1 METKSHKLVT
11 PLGKSYWG
19 QDGAYQNLY
28 DSLWEQLV
36 PASGYATTIH
46 GEMLRSIS
54 RLFYDFCNNGN
65 CNVLDLKMD
74 TCHNCDGCGYQE
86 VFYSEDEDAEPET
99 EDCYVC
105 DGAGE
110 VQDEVYITE
119 YYEEMVDF
127 LQEFMNEKQS
137 IFNLK
142 KFLIDEYSIR
152 YSFSDKQMDI
162 YNKVVDAVMYQVLNT
177 NDKPNPYFKS
187 EE

>member
-1 METKSHKLVT
+1 METKTQKLET

-19 QDGAYQNLY
+19 HDGAYQNLY
-28 DSLWEQLV
+28 DNLYDKLV
-36 PASGYATTIH
+36 PASGYAPTIH

-74 TCHNCDGCGYQE
+74 TCHNCGGWGYEEKYNDEEEEQE
-86 VFYSEDEDAEPET
+86 I
-99 EDCYVC
+99 EDCSYC
-105 DGAGE
+105 GSSGE
-110 VQDEVYITE
+110 VQDEVYITK

-127 LQEFMNEKQS
+127 LQEFMNEKES

-152 YSFSDKQMDI
+152 YSFSDEQMDI
-162 YNKVVDAVMYQVLNT
+162 YNKVVDDVMYQILNT
-177 NDKPNPYFKS
+177 KDNPNPYFKKD
-187 EE
+187 